1 MSNEEKQKR
10 ADYRKNRKKWI
21 IIQAIIISILT
32 IFLLI
37 SSIGYYQKGVTSYVN
52 YNETSEVDYKVF
64 LKENDFY
71 EDEYIGENQSY
82 VASLID
88 NIEAEFFYCLNMDAE
103 NITYE
108 YSYSVDAQLS
118 VIDKN
123 SDVEIFNPVFNL
135 IEEKT
140 ALQNSSN
147 NLKLNETVLVN
158 YDEYNK
164 IANDFVATYNLDNTE
179 NVLILKMHIRVKSY
193 CDDFEE
199 VGENEYVVALNIPLS
214 EKTVYIEMSSSVPTN
229 GNKILAC
236 QQGIDRNVL
245 KVLSIVFGI
254 IDGLCII
261 GCLIYILLTRNTDI
275 NYEIK
280 VKRLVSNYKSYIQKI
295 INRFD
300 VSGFN
305 VLVID
310 TFEEML
316 ELRDTLQSPILMY
329 ENEDKTCTNFFIP
342 TNSNIL
348 YLYEVKVDDYDEI
361 YKDEKSEVLD

>member
-10 ADYRKNRKKWI
+10 ADYRKNRKKWMFIQLI
-21 IIQAIIISILT
+21 IVSFITILLMIT
-32 IFLLI
+32 
-37 SSIGYYQKGVTSYVN
+37 SIGYYQKGVTSYVN
-52 YNETSEVDYKVF
+52 YNESSEVDYKVF
-64 LKENDFY
+64 LKDNDFY
-71 EDEYIGENQSY
+71 EDEYMGENQSY
-82 VASLID
+82 VASLIN
-88 NIEAEFFYCLNMDAE
+88 NIDAEFFYCLDMDAE

-108 YSYSVDAQLS
+108 YSYNVDAQLS

-123 SDVEIFNPVFNL
+123 SDVEIFNPVFSL
-135 IEEKT
+135 VEKKT

-147 NLKLNETVLVN
+147 NLKLKEKVSVN

-164 IANDFVATYNLDNTE
+164 IANDFVSTYNLDNTE
-179 NVLILKMHIRVKSY
+179 NILILKMHISVKSY
-193 CDDFEE
+193 CEDFDE
-199 VGENEYVVALNIPLS
+199 VGENEYVVSLNIPLS
-214 EKTVYIEMSSSVPTN
+214 QKTVYIEMSSSVPTN

-236 QQGIDRNVL
+236 QQGIDRNLL
-245 KVLSIVFGI
+245 KVFSIILGI

-261 GCLIYILLTRNTDI
+261 GLVVYVMLTRNTDI

-280 VKRLVSNYKSYIQKI
+280 VKRLVSNYKSYIQRI

-300 VSGFN
+300 VSGYN

-310 TFEEML
+310 TFDEML

-329 ENEDKTCTNFFIP
+329 ENEDKTCTSFFIP

-348 YLYEVKVDDYDEI
+348 YLHEVKVDDYDKI
-361 YKDEKSEVLD
+361 YNKEEVLV